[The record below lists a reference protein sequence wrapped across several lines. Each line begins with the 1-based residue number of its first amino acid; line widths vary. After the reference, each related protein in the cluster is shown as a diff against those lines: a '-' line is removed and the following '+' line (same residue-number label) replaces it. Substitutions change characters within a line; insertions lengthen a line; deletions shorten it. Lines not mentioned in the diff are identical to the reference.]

1 MSSIWPTSKLRRRS
15 GQPSRTVGQLVSQGQ
30 PGQANTALGQ
40 LNKGI
45 TVTALGSGQSGN
57 RINKVAVA
65 EVIGLEEQA
74 QTLDAV
80 DIVASLDLL
89 ISGQRPTTSNITYT
103 SRGMDR

>member
-1 MSSIWPTSKLRRRS
+1 MST
-15 GQPSRTVGQLVSQGQ
+15 GQT
-30 PGQANTALGQ
+30 GQANAALGQ

-45 TVTALGSGQSGN
+45 TLTALGSGQTGN

-80 DIVASLDLL
+80 DIVA
-89 ISGQRPTTSNITYT
+89 
-103 SRGMDR
+103 